1 MHPWTIAIAGAVAL
15 SLAGTSPGDA
25 RPKLGSTV
33 MPEAALVLWPDAP
46 ANLIEYLLFPKGQDE
61 RFWRYGYG
69 AIMNAAFADPAP
81 RRLPFAGKIADARV
95 ADASATVRPALSP
108 SAADPCGG
116 GSPTA
121 DADAWITRI

>member
-15 SLAGTSPGDA
+15 SLAGTSPGAA

-33 MPEAALVLWPDAP
+33 MPEAAPVFWPDAP
-46 ANLIEYLLFPKGQDE
+46 ANLIEYLLFPKGAEE

-81 RRLPFAGKIADARV
+81 RRLPFPGKVAAATV
-95 ADASATVRPALSP
+95 ADASSNGRTGLVPVR
-108 SAADPCGG
+108 G
-116 GSPTA
+116 
-121 DADAWITRI
+121 

>member
-33 MPEAALVLWPDAP
+33 MPEAAPVFWPDAP
-46 ANLIEYLLFPKGQDE
+46 ANLIEYLLFPKGAEE

-81 RRLPFAGKIADARV
+81 RRLPFAGKV
-95 ADASATVRPALSP
+95 ADATG
-108 SAADPCGG
+108 C
-116 GSPTA
+116 
-121 DADAWITRI
+121 

>member
-33 MPEAALVLWPDAP
+33 MPEAAPVFWPDAP

-69 AIMNAAFADPAP
+69 AIMDAAFADPVAAP
-81 RRLPFAGKIADARV
+81 AAVCRQGRRRQGCRRVVSGKTGLV
-95 ADASATVRPALSP
+95 PVR
-108 SAADPCGG
+108 G
-116 GSPTA
+116 
-121 DADAWITRI
+121 

>member
-15 SLAGTSPGDA
+15 SLAGTSPGAA

-33 MPEAALVLWPDAP
+33 MPEAAPVFWPDAP

-81 RRLPFAGKIADARV
+81 RRLPFAGKV
-95 ADASATVRPALSP
+95 AAATSR
-108 SAADPCGG
+108 
-116 GSPTA
+116 
-121 DADAWITRI
+121 

>member
-15 SLAGTSPGDA
+15 SLAGTSPGAA

-33 MPEAALVLWPDAP
+33 MPEAAPVFWADAP
-46 ANLIEYLLFPKGQDE
+46 ANLIEYLLFPKGPEE

-81 RRLPFAGKIADARV
+81 PPAVCRQGRRRHSRRRV
-95 ADASATVRPALSP
+95 VNGRTGLVPVR
-108 SAADPCGG
+108 G
-116 GSPTA
+116 
-121 DADAWITRI
+121 

>member
-25 RPKLGSTV
+25 RPKLGSTL
-33 MPEAALVLWPDAP
+33 MPEAAPVFWPDAP
-46 ANLIEYLLFPKGQDE
+46 ANLIEYLLFPKGQEE

-81 RRLPFAGKIADARV
+81 RRLPFAGKVANARVADARV
-95 ADASATVRPALSP
+95 ADASSAVTGLVPVR
-108 SAADPCGG
+108 G
-116 GSPTA
+116 
-121 DADAWITRI
+121 